1 MKAQRFAWV
10 FVAVS
15 VASIGLAGHA
25 HASVT
30 ADQLSTPGFFSTA
43 MLTAINGI
51 EARVNSILGSSYNI
65 TSSSTYTAWAYS
77 LLLGA
82 WLMKL
87 IENVSKT
94 AVFNAP
100 YAEIISTLILGI
112 IAQALFATYGGWT
125 WTIVDAGQYLGLL
138 VQKQAMGGDGL
149 MEPASYIMKVWA
161 NFQFQDQSI
170 WNLGVT
176 DMVCNLMLLFFQ
188 VILSGAALFCCMWP
202 TLVGAVAILTG
213 PVCFMFVFHESLSFI
228 FNGWIR
234 MLFWAAFFGFISRI
248 CLVVICI
255 VLASA
260 FGYNLGAAPGGS
272 IVALDSDNTLAFI
285 MLGAM
290 SIVSLALLFFSGVLT
305 SMLTGSANLDATK
318 MIANGAKAA
327 GTAALSVFL

>member
-1 MKAQRFAWV
+1 MKAQRFAWIV
-10 FVAVS
+10 MAVAF
-15 VASIGLAGHA
+15 ASIGFAGHA

-30 ADQLSTPGFFSTA
+30 ADQLSTPGYFSTA

-51 EARVNSILGSSYNI
+51 ESRINAILGSSYNI
-65 TSSSTYTAWAYS
+65 TSSSTYTAWCYA

-82 WLMKL
+82 WMIKL
-87 IENVSKT
+87 VENVAKT
-94 AVFNAP
+94 AVLNAP
-100 YAEIISTLILGI
+100 YADIISTLILGI
-112 IAQALFATYGGWT
+112 IVQVLFSTYGGWT

-161 NFQFQDQSI
+161 NFQFQDASI
-170 WNLGVT
+170 FSIGIT
-176 DMVCNLMLLFFQ
+176 SAVCNLMLLVFQ

-202 TLVGAVAILTG
+202 TLVGGVAVLTG
-213 PVCFMFVFHESLSFI
+213 PVCFMFLFHDSLSFI
-228 FNGWIR
+228 FNGWLR

-255 VLASA
+255 VLSSA
-260 FGYNLGAAPGGS
+260 FGYSLGATPGGS
-272 IVALDSDNTLAFI
+272 IIALDSDNTLAFI

-290 SIVSLALLFFSGVLT
+290 SIVALALLFFSGVLT

-327 GTAALSVFL
+327 GTAALSIFL